1 MPRKLT
7 GVYRQR
13 RGGLTIYK
21 PKDENTVTR
30 VDFNGSFEE
39 IGRFNFNTSEDGGS
53 QAFLKR
59 MLTQGF
65 RNCIVRQKG
74 TDNAVDSRRKRV
86 SSRKLGKGSTNN
98 D

>member
-1 MPRKLT
+1 MSGKLQ

-21 PKDENTVTR
+21 LKDENTVTR

-53 QAFLKR
+53 QAFLKK

-65 RNCIVRQKG
+65 RDCMVRQKG
-74 TDNAVDSRRKRV
+74 TRNAVDSRRKSV
-86 SSRKLGKGSTNN
+86 PSRELG
-98 D
+98 